1 MDQNEEKAD
10 VFQTRYQ
17 AAEGAKI
24 PGLSDRPV
32 NTDEAEA
39 NEKKRQREMREARI
53 QKREREE
60 RMLKR
65 RRRTVIIVMAELV
78 VCLILGIGCY
88 GLTLLNSYNY
98 EELDPTI
105 YRETTTVPTSPKE
118 TASKET
124 ATSLVEVTD
133 ESGEV
138 ISVQEVTVPVEPSL
152 TGYRNILIL
161 GLDEG
166 TTGNRYGYD
175 DQGRNSDVM
184 IIMSINNDTGEIR
197 MASIMRDLILKLEKS
212 RYYPYDKANAQYAQ
226 TGLSDTVSMI
236 NRNFGL
242 DIGEYIT
249 INWYSVATLID
260 QMGGV
265 ELTIPNEEILRYFN
279 GYLTAVNNSTGI
291 WSPQLPSPGT
301 YTMTGTQAV
310 AFCRIRYGGYNDDG
324 RTNNQREVITKLFEK
339 AKLLAKSGDVGTLLT
354 VTQTALSNV
363 KTNLKFPDIIR
374 MLNELDTYKMGG
386 NMKVPQSY
394 ETSSYLGNYYV
405 KYHVVDPVVA
415 TDFEQEVKN
424 LHQFLYDDV
433 NYVPSDFI
441 KSISQQMYNDRK
453 GIN

>member
-1 MDQNEEKAD
+1 MAKTLSRRELERREEVK
-10 VFQTRYQ
+10 
-17 AAEGAKI
+17 
-24 PGLSDRPV
+24 L
-32 NTDEAEA
+32 
-39 NEKKRQREMREARI
+39 KKRR
-53 QKREREE
+53 KSV
-60 RMLKR
+60 L
-65 RRRTVIIVMAELV
+65 IVMTEVAL
-78 VCLILGIGCY
+78 CLLLGIVCY
-88 GLTLLNSYNY
+88 GMSILNSYAY
-98 EELDPTI
+98 EALDVNV
-105 YRETTTVPTSPKE
+105 YKE
-118 TASKET
+118 TSTLEVAENRSEIT
-124 ATSLVEVTD
+124 VVPQTSIVEHTN

-138 ISVQEVTVPVEPSL
+138 IATEQVDLPPETKSS
-152 TGYRNILIL
+152 TGYRNILVL
-161 GLDEG
+161 GTDARSQYSFENG
-166 TTGNRYGYD
+166 INT
-175 DQGRNSDVM
+175 DVM
-184 IIMSINNDTGEIR
+184 IIVSINNETGDIKMVSILRDT
-197 MASIMRDLILKLEKS
+197 ILKMEDGS
-212 RYYPYDKANAQYAQ
+212 GAMAYDKANAQFSVS
-226 TGLSDTVSMI
+226 GISDTVSMI